1 MAVWLGLCIASAA
14 STAIAETD
22 PVPEPLN
29 KPGNTL
35 LIVGDSISAGYGIPV
50 DYGWVELL
58 EQRLVQQKIPWKVVN
73 ASISGE
79 TTKGALDRLP
89 ALLKR
94 HHPKIVVI
102 ELGGNDGL
110 RGYPVQQMTA
120 NFEAMIEMNQKIGAQ
135 TILAAMRLPPNY
147 GGRYAEP
154 FFQQYADI
162 AEKYQTGLVPFFLDG
177 VAGHP
182 DLMQGDGIHPNIPAQ
197 PKLLEQV
204 WKPMEPMLERLAR

>member
-1 MAVWLGLCIASAA
+1 GYIVIWMGLYIGAVTTA
-14 STAIAETD
+14 AIAEA
-22 PVPEPLN
+22 EPGSAQVN
-29 KPGNTL
+29 KPENTL

-58 EQRLVQQKIPWKVVN
+58 EQRLVQQGIPWKVVN

-79 TTKGALDRLP
+79 TTKGALDRFP
-89 ALLKR
+89 ALVKR
-94 HHPKIVVI
+94 HSPKVVVI

-110 RGYPVQQMTA
+110 RGYPVKEMTA
-120 NFEAMIEMNQKIGAQ
+120 NFEAMIQMSQEIGAK
-135 TILAAMRLPPNY
+135 TILAGMRLPPNY

-154 FFQQYADI
+154 FFQQYASI

-182 DLMQGDGIHPNIPAQ
+182 DMMQGDGIHPNEPAQ
-197 PKLLEQV
+197 SILLEHV
-204 WKPMEPMLERLAR
+204 WKPLKPMLAH